1 MDIKTREKMNR
12 YELSPFALA
21 AKRLAASYSDWL
33 QHLKESSAQIRLAL
47 QIGVCAR
54 FLLDELANYPPA
66 NLLHPRPSS
75 TDAWC

>member
-1 MDIKTREKMNR
+1 MDR

-21 AKRLAASYSDWL
+21 AKRLAASHCGRR
-33 QHLKESSAQIRLAL
+33 QHLKESSAQICLAL
-47 QIGVCAR
+47 QIRTCAR
-54 FLLDELANYPPA
+54 FLLDELADHPPA